1 MDGPPTS
8 PGDAAR
14 AGRRW
19 HGASQPPRRRPSP
32 RPPAPARRRSPS
44 GALVARTAR
53 LDQPEQQRN
62 FFLDLDHG
70 FGRHQP
76 LAQPLVLLPQPRQFP
91 LLGRA
96 RWPTTPPRTQR
107 VQDPLLPLP
116 TPRRQM
122 RRVQPLPTEQ
132 RTDLTRRPGRIGVAQ
147 HPQLVPDRELP
158 PTRSLQS
165 LRYLGFRPTHP
176 VGRDRQVLAIDGAVL
191 RRHGLRSFSTLTI

>member
-76 LAQPLVLLPQPRQFP
+76 LAQPLVLLPQPRQLP

-96 RWPTTPPRTQR
+96 RWPTTPPDATSTAPHVR
-107 VQDPLLPLP
+107 
-116 TPRRQM
+116 
-122 RRVQPLPTEQ
+122 
-132 RTDLTRRPGRIGVAQ
+132 
-147 HPQLVPDRELP
+147 
-158 PTRSLQS
+158 PTRSVRHQ
-165 LRYLGFRPTHP
+165 
-176 VGRDRQVLAIDGAVL
+176 RQILAVDGAVL
-191 RRHGLRSFSTLTI
+191 RRHGLSSFSTLVTNN